1 MIRDVIKIRNGTFV
15 LSGHG
20 DVWMTCEEIADIHG
34 MLSATVR
41 KKAARYIGRF
51 SNNVKSLPLGNGGC
65 TDVYS
70 LEVIIALAY
79 ITDTANTRLFRKWIA
94 EEMAYARRMRNP
106 CIIVD
111 LKTNITE

>member
-1 MIRDVIKIRNGTFV
+1 MIRDVIKIRNGTFF

-20 DVWMTCEEIADIHG
+20 DVWMTCEEIADILG
-34 MLSATVR
+34 MLAATVR
-41 KKAARYIGRF
+41 KNATRYTGRY
-51 SNNVKSLPLGNGGC
+51 SDNVKSLPLGNNVC

-70 LEVIIALAY
+70 LEVIIALAH

-94 EEMAYARRMRNP
+94 EEMAYARKKKDS

-111 LKTNITE
+111 LKTSITE